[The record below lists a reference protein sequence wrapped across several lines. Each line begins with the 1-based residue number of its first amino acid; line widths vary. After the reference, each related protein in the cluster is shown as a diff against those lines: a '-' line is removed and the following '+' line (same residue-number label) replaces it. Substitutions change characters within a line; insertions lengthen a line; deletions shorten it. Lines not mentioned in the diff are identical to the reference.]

1 MKIVASVDN
10 EARRHAVTVSTNG
23 NGQPVA
29 IAPKPAGSGSSV
41 NGGELL
47 CLAMATC
54 YCNDVYREA
63 DRRGIAVTRVVV
75 EARAEFGAA
84 GAPAASL
91 SYRASVTAHADE
103 DAIRAL
109 MVHTDAVAE
118 VQNTLRKGMPVTFEI
133 GEAISATRDC

>member
-1 MKIVASVDN
+1 MLI
-10 EARRHAVTVSTNG
+10 EARVESRRQSHAVVLATDGSSRTLS
-23 NGQPVA
+23 
-29 IAPKPAGSGSSV
+29 IAPREGGPGSSV

-84 GAPAASL
+84 GAPAALL

-109 MVHTDAVAE
+109 MVHTD
-118 VQNTLRKGMPVTFEI
+118 
-133 GEAISATRDC
+133 